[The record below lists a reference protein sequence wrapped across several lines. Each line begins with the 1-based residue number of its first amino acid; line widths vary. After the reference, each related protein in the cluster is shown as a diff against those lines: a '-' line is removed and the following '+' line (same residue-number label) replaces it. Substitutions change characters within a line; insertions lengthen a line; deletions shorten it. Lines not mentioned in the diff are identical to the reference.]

1 MQLEQEDDDEINKQ
15 KEVKELLNKLP
26 IIKGGIES
34 RFIPNFSQETKNLIE
49 GFLKITQD
57 KKLREYALSDPS

>member
-15 KEVKELLNKLP
+15 KEVKELLNKIQ

>member
-1 MQLEQEDDDEINKQ
+1 MQLEQEHDDEMSKQ

-34 RFIPNFSQETKNLIE
+34 RFIPNFSQDTKNLIE
-49 GFLKITQD
+49 GFFKITQD
-57 KKLREYALSDPS
+57 